1 MNGVAVRVELLP
13 VVVPAVTVIGPLFDS
28 MIPGVPVT
36 VTVLVVEAVILPAT
50 ASTPVTVTTYVPVVV
65 LAVELAVRVVV
76 DAEVPVRTIVVG
88 MLQVIG
94 LVELA
99 GEEVTA
105 QLRFTTPANPPDEL
119 ALTVAVLPVVLP
131 ALMAIAPALSVRP
144 ACETE
149 TVVVPV
155 EPV

>member
-1 MNGVAVRVELLP
+1 MNGIVVRVELLP

-28 MIPGVPVT
+28 VIPGVPVT
-36 VTVLVVEAVILPAT
+36 VTVLVVEAVILPVA
-50 ASTPVTVTTYVPVVV
+50 ASTPVTVTTYVPAVV

-76 DAEVPVRTIVVG
+76 DAEVPVRTIVAG

-94 LVELA
+94 LVALA

-131 ALMAIAPALSVRP
+131 ALNAIVPALSVRP